1 MPFEEEYDIPYGQVS
16 FDKVALKSLVLQL
29 ITGSIIISNDS
40 KIDITKWAKSMPALY
55 EKRFGKGKV
64 GMNNFKIWAETYA
77 EYLTWYIT
85 DEKLEELGF
94 DNTEICAICAHDMI
108 EELTKL
114 PENDYIKGILMHSK
128 VFNIMTTSEIENRV
142 AEYERAL
149 EEAIE
154 ESNSVE
160 GYENALQSPDNES
173 PLTEEEQDIL
183 DQAVEDAHQEIP
195 TNSATLLVDEATSRF
210 SSAIWYENIQKK
222 AVILAGV
229 GGIGSYVGF
238 LLARMKPTAMFIYD
252 DDIVETVNMS
262 GQLYGQSDL
271 GRPKVSAL
279 AEMIRNYAGYSSVFA
294 ISERFTDE
302 SEASDIMICGFDNM
316 AARRLFFN
324 KWVNHVQSK
333 PEEERKDCLFIDG
346 RLTAEEFQVLCIRG
360 DDEYNINRYN
370 NEFLFSDAEA
380 DETICSYKQTTFCA
394 NMIASYMVNLFV
406 NFCANQC
413 EPLIDRDLPFL
424 ITYNAETMYL
434 KTEV

>member
-1 MPFEEEYDIPYGQVS
+1 MNEVTTQESLPATMQEAYNSLMESSNGDNVREYNEVGYADISTFNIVLDSIRMGHI
-16 FDKVALKSLVLQL
+16 ASLNIIGLDGVPHTYK
-29 ITGSIIISNDS
+29 IVYCCTDGATGRIFVN
-40 KIDITKWAKSMPALY
+40 
-55 EKRFGKGKV
+55 G
-64 GMNNFKIWAETYA
+64 NFKVLI
-77 EYLTWYIT
+77 
-85 DEKLEELGF
+85 
-94 DNTEICAICAHDMI
+94 
-108 EELTKL
+108 
-114 PENDYIKGILMHSK
+114 
-128 VFNIMTTSEIENRV
+128 
-142 AEYERAL
+142 ERAW
-149 EEAIE
+149 AIRTG
-154 ESNSVE
+154 NSVE
-160 GYENALQSPDNES
+160 EDDGDSISFDLS
-173 PLTEEEQDIL
+173 EEEQSIL

-222 AVILAGV
+222 TIILAGV

-238 LLARMKPTAMFIYD
+238 LLARMKPASMFIYD
-252 DDIVETVNMS
+252 NDIVETVNMS

-271 GRPKVSAL
+271 GRSKVSAL

-316 AARRLFFN
+316 EARKLFFN
-324 KWVNHVQSK
+324 KWLSHVQSK
-333 PEEERKDCLFIDG
+333 PEEDRGDCLFIDG
-346 RLTAEEFQVLCIRG
+346 RLAAEEFQILCIKG
-360 DDEYNINRYN
+360 DDEYNINRYS

-424 ITYNAETMYL
+424 TTYNAETMYL
-434 KTEV
+434 KTEI

>member
-1 MPFEEEYDIPYGQVS
+1 MNEEVTIPQEVTEAYNSLMESLNEDNVREYNEVGYADLITFNTVLNSIRMGLIASLNIIGLDGVPNTYKIVYSCTEGAAGRIFVNEH
-16 FDKVALKSLVLQL
+16 FKSL
-29 ITGSIIISNDS
+29 
-40 KIDITKWAKSMPALY
+40 
-55 EKRFGKGKV
+55 
-64 GMNNFKIWAETYA
+64 
-77 EYLTWYIT
+77 
-85 DEKLEELGF
+85 
-94 DNTEICAICAHDMI
+94 I
-108 EELTKL
+108 EEAWAIRTG
-114 PENDYIKGILMHSK
+114 NS
-128 VFNIMTTSEIENRV
+128 IENNGDSISF
-142 AEYERAL
+142 EL
-149 EEAIE
+149 
-154 ESNSVE
+154 S
-160 GYENALQSPDNES
+160 
-173 PLTEEEQDIL
+173 EEEQAIL

-222 AVILAGV
+222 TVILAGV
-229 GGIGSYVGF
+229 GGIGSHLGF
-238 LLARMKPTAMFIYD
+238 LLARMKPASMFIYD
-252 DDIVETVNMS
+252 NDIVEAANMS

-279 AEMIRNYAGYSSVFA
+279 AEMIRNYADYSSVFA
-294 ISERFTDE
+294 ISERFTEE

-316 AARRLFFN
+316 TARKLFFN

-333 PEEERKDCLFIDG
+333 PEEERKNCLFIDG
-346 RLTAEEFQVLCIRG
+346 RLDAEMFQILCIRG
-360 DDEYNINRYN
+360 DDNYNISRYN

-424 ITYNAETMYL
+424 TTYNAETMYL

>member
-1 MPFEEEYDIPYGQVS
+1 MNEEVTAQESLPATLQEAYNSFIEDLNESAIPES
-16 FDKVALKSLVLQL
+16 
-29 ITGSIIISNDS
+29 
-40 KIDITKWAKSMPALY
+40 
-55 EKRFGKGKV
+55 
-64 GMNNFKIWAETYA
+64 
-77 EYLTWYIT
+77 
-85 DEKLEELGF
+85 
-94 DNTEICAICAHDMI
+94 DNPM
-108 EELTKL
+108 
-114 PENDYIKGILMHSK
+114 ENDGDSISSGLS
-128 VFNIMTTSEIENRV
+128 
-142 AEYERAL
+142 
-149 EEAIE
+149 
-154 ESNSVE
+154 
-160 GYENALQSPDNES
+160 
-173 PLTEEEQDIL
+173 EEEQAIL

-222 AVILAGV
+222 TVILAGI

-238 LLARMKPTAMFIYD
+238 LLARMKPASMFIYD
-252 DDIVETVNMS
+252 DDIVEAVNMS

-271 GRPKVSAL
+271 GKAKVSAL

-294 ISERFTDE
+294 INDRFTNE

-333 PEEERKDCLFIDG
+333 PEEERKNCLFIDG
-346 RLTAEEFQVLCIRG
+346 RLAAEEFQVLCIKG
-360 DDEYNINRYN
+360 DDEYNISRYN

-413 EPLIDRDLPFL
+413 KPLIDRDLPFL
-424 ITYNAETMYL
+424 TTYNAETMYL

>member
-1 MPFEEEYDIPYGQVS
+1 MSEEAIIQGGSPMTVQEAIEAYNSLMESPNEGNIREFNEVGYAHTIS
-16 FDKVALKSLVLQL
+16 INALILG
-29 ITGSIIISNDS
+29 IREHIISLGSVIALDGVPDTYKIVYNNVNGEVDS
-40 KIDITKWAKSMPALY
+40 FYVHEHVKT
-55 EKRFGKGKV
+55 
-64 GMNNFKIWAETYA
+64 
-77 EYLTWYIT
+77 
-85 DEKLEELGF
+85 
-94 DNTEICAICAHDMI
+94 MI
-108 EELTKL
+108 EEAW
-114 PENDYIKGILMHSK
+114 
-128 VFNIMTTSEIENRV
+128 SERTGGS
-142 AEYERAL
+142 AT
-149 EEAIE
+149 IE
-154 ESNSVE
+154 EEDTGFELS
-160 GYENALQSPDNES
+160 
-173 PLTEEEQDIL
+173 EEEQAIL
-183 DQAVEDAHQEIP
+183 DQAVEEAHQEIP
-195 TNSATLLVDEATSRF
+195 TNSTTLLVDESTSRF

-222 AVILAGV
+222 TVILAGV
-229 GGIGSYVGF
+229 GGIGSFVGF
-238 LLARMKPTAMFIYD
+238 LLARMKPASMFIYD
-252 DDIVETVNMS
+252 EDIVETVNMS

-316 AARRLFFN
+316 AARKLFFD

-333 PEEERKDCLFIDG
+333 PEEERKNCLFIDG
-346 RLTAEEFQVLCIRG
+346 RLAAEEFQVLCIKG

-370 NEFLFSDAEA
+370 NEFLFSDVEA

-424 ITYNAETMYL
+424 TTYNAETMYL

>member
-1 MPFEEEYDIPYGQVS
+1 
-16 FDKVALKSLVLQL
+16 
-29 ITGSIIISNDS
+29 
-40 KIDITKWAKSMPALY
+40 
-55 EKRFGKGKV
+55 
-64 GMNNFKIWAETYA
+64 MN
-77 EYLTWYIT
+77 
-85 DEKLEELGF
+85 
-94 DNTEICAICAHDMI
+94 
-108 EELTKL
+108 EELTTQESL
-114 PENDYIKGILMHSK
+114 PATMQEAYDSLMESINDDHIEEFNREGEASVIVINALLIGIREGEAALHSILPLNGVAHTYRIVYSNVHDREPLHIYVNEHFK
-128 VFNIMTTSEIENRV
+128 DIISEAWDSV
-142 AEYERAL
+142 AEISTNDTGDEISFEL
-149 EEAIE
+149 
-154 ESNSVE
+154 S
-160 GYENALQSPDNES
+160 
-173 PLTEEEQDIL
+173 EEEQAIL

-222 AVILAGV
+222 TVILAGV

-238 LLARMKPTAMFIYD
+238 LLARMKPASMFIYD

-271 GRPKVSAL
+271 GRTKVSAL
-279 AEMIRNYAGYSSVFA
+279 AKMIRNYAGYSSVFA
-294 ISERFTDE
+294 INERFTNE

-333 PEEERKDCLFIDG
+333 PEEERKNCLFIDG
-346 RLTAEEFQVLCIRG
+346 RLAAEEFQVLCIKG

-424 ITYNAETMYL
+424 TTYNAETMYL

>member
-1 MPFEEEYDIPYGQVS
+1 MNEEVTIPQEATEAYNSLMESINEDNVREYNEVGYADFNTTSSVLNNIRMGLITSLNVVGLDGVPNTY
-16 FDKVALKSLVLQL
+16 KVVYSGPEDVTGRIFVNENFKSL
-29 ITGSIIISNDS
+29 
-40 KIDITKWAKSMPALY
+40 
-55 EKRFGKGKV
+55 
-64 GMNNFKIWAETYA
+64 
-77 EYLTWYIT
+77 
-85 DEKLEELGF
+85 
-94 DNTEICAICAHDMI
+94 I
-108 EELTKL
+108 EEAWA
-114 PENDYIKGILMHSK
+114 IR
-128 VFNIMTTSEIENRV
+128 TS
-142 AEYERAL
+142 
-149 EEAIE
+149 
-154 ESNSVE
+154 SSVE
-160 GYENALQSPDNES
+160 DNGDSISFELS
-173 PLTEEEQDIL
+173 EEEQAIL

-222 AVILAGV
+222 TVILAGV

-238 LLARMKPTAMFIYD
+238 LLARMKPASMFIYD
-252 DDIVETVNMS
+252 NDIVEAVNMS

-279 AEMIRNYAGYSSVFA
+279 AGMIRNYAGYGNVFA
-294 ISERFTDE
+294 MIERFTDE

-333 PEEERKDCLFIDG
+333 PEEERKNCLFIDG
-346 RLTAEEFQVLCIRG
+346 RLAAEEFQVLCIKG

-413 EPLIDRDLPFL
+413 EPIIDRDLPFL
-424 ITYNAETMYL
+424 TTYNAETMYL
-434 KTEV
+434 KTEI

>member
-1 MPFEEEYDIPYGQVS
+1 MNEEVTAQESLPATLQEAYNSFIEDLNESAIPES
-16 FDKVALKSLVLQL
+16 
-29 ITGSIIISNDS
+29 
-40 KIDITKWAKSMPALY
+40 
-55 EKRFGKGKV
+55 
-64 GMNNFKIWAETYA
+64 
-77 EYLTWYIT
+77 
-85 DEKLEELGF
+85 
-94 DNTEICAICAHDMI
+94 DNPM
-108 EELTKL
+108 
-114 PENDYIKGILMHSK
+114 ENDGDSISSGLS
-128 VFNIMTTSEIENRV
+128 
-142 AEYERAL
+142 
-149 EEAIE
+149 
-154 ESNSVE
+154 
-160 GYENALQSPDNES
+160 
-173 PLTEEEQDIL
+173 EEEQAIL

-210 SSAIWYENIQKK
+210 SSAIWYENIQGKT
-222 AVILAGV
+222 VILAGV

-238 LLARMKPTAMFIYD
+238 LLARMKPASMFIYD
-252 DDIVETVNMS
+252 DDIVEAANMS

-271 GRPKVSAL
+271 GRAKVSAL

-294 ISERFTDE
+294 INERFTNE
-302 SEASDIMICGFDNM
+302 SEATDIMICGFDNM

-333 PEEERKDCLFIDG
+333 SEEERKNCLFIDG
-346 RLTAEEFQVLCIRG
+346 RLAAEEFQVLCIKG

-413 EPLIDRDLPFL
+413 GPLIDRDLPFL
-424 ITYNAETMYL
+424 TTYNAETMYL

>member
-1 MPFEEEYDIPYGQVS
+1 MNEEIATQENLPATMQEDYNSLIERLNENNVREYNEVGYTDLITFNSVLNSIRMGLITNLNVVGLNGVPNTYKIVYSCTEGEAGRIFVNEH
-16 FDKVALKSLVLQL
+16 FKSL
-29 ITGSIIISNDS
+29 
-40 KIDITKWAKSMPALY
+40 
-55 EKRFGKGKV
+55 
-64 GMNNFKIWAETYA
+64 
-77 EYLTWYIT
+77 
-85 DEKLEELGF
+85 
-94 DNTEICAICAHDMI
+94 I
-108 EELTKL
+108 EE
-114 PENDYIKGILMHSK
+114 
-128 VFNIMTTSEIENRV
+128 
-142 AEYERAL
+142 AW
-149 EEAIE
+149 AIRTG
-154 ESNSVE
+154 NSVE
-160 GYENALQSPDNES
+160 DDGDSISFELS
-173 PLTEEEQDIL
+173 EEGQAIL

-222 AVILAGV
+222 TVILAGV

-238 LLARMKPTAMFIYD
+238 LLARMKPASMFIYD
-252 DDIVETVNMS
+252 NDIVEAVNMS

-302 SEASDIMICGFDNM
+302 SEASDIMIGGFDNM
-316 AARRLFFN
+316 EARKLFFN
-324 KWVNHVQSK
+324 KWLSHVQLKS
-333 PEEERKDCLFIDG
+333 EEERKNCLFIDG
-346 RLTAEEFQVLCIRG
+346 RLAAEEFQVLCIKG

-424 ITYNAETMYL
+424 TTYNAETMYL

>member
-1 MPFEEEYDIPYGQVS
+1 MNEEVTIPQEATEAYNSLMESLNENNVHEYNEVGYADLNTFNSVLNNIRMGLIASLNIIGLDGVPNTYKIVYSSTEGVTGRI
-16 FDKVALKSLVLQL
+16 FVNEHFKSL
-29 ITGSIIISNDS
+29 
-40 KIDITKWAKSMPALY
+40 
-55 EKRFGKGKV
+55 
-64 GMNNFKIWAETYA
+64 
-77 EYLTWYIT
+77 
-85 DEKLEELGF
+85 
-94 DNTEICAICAHDMI
+94 I
-108 EELTKL
+108 EE
-114 PENDYIKGILMHSK
+114 
-128 VFNIMTTSEIENRV
+128 
-142 AEYERAL
+142 AW
-149 EEAIE
+149 AIRTG
-154 ESNSVE
+154 NSVE
-160 GYENALQSPDNES
+160 DDGDSISFELS
-173 PLTEEEQDIL
+173 EEEQAIL

-222 AVILAGV
+222 TIILAGV

-238 LLARMKPTAMFIYD
+238 LLARMKPASMFIYD
-252 DDIVETVNMS
+252 NDIVEAVNMS

-279 AEMIRNYAGYSSVFA
+279 TEMIRNYAGYSSVFA
-294 ISERFTDE
+294 ISERFTTE

-333 PEEERKDCLFIDG
+333 PEKERKNCLFIDG
-346 RLTAEEFQVLCIRG
+346 RLAAEEFQVLCIKG

-370 NEFLFSDAEA
+370 NEFLFSDTEA
-380 DETICSYKQTTFCA
+380 DATVCSYKQTTFCA

-424 ITYNAETMYL
+424 TTYNAETMYL